1 MFRNRTRLTD
11 LLFGNEILRD
21 LRVPRFFLPAAASF
35 CSCFVFFVTSPIINS
50 GVNTKKVACGEY
62 DFGIVMCGTGIG
74 ISLAA
79 NKVCGIRCANVS
91 EAYSAAMSR
100 RHNNCN
106 MLALG
111 GRTLGDQLA
120 LTLIDAFLDASFEGG
135 RHEKRVGMI
144 MAIEEEESS
153 DTLK

>member
-1 MFRNRTRLTD
+1 MKIAVGCDHGGYVLLASVMEHLKERGIEADAFGSVDGARTD
-11 LLFGNEILRD
+11 YPKVGEA
-21 LRVPRFFLPAAASF
+21 VA
-35 CSCFVFFVTSPIINS
+35 
-50 GVNTKKVACGEY
+50 KKVACGEY

-79 NKVCGIRCANVS
+79 NKVRGIRCANVS

-120 LTLIDAFLDASFEGG
+120 LTLVDAFLDASFEGG

-144 MAIEEEESS
+144 IAIEEEESS

>member
-1 MFRNRTRLTD
+1 
-11 LLFGNEILRD
+11 
-21 LRVPRFFLPAAASF
+21 
-35 CSCFVFFVTSPIINS
+35 
-50 GVNTKKVACGEY
+50 
-62 DFGIVMCGTGIG
+62 
-74 ISLAA
+74 
-79 NKVCGIRCANVS
+79 
-91 EAYSAAMSR
+91 MSR

-120 LTLIDAFLDASFEGG
+120 LTLVDAFLDASFEGG